1 MAIQSNLNEPN
12 AYRAVLNKLR
22 EKLAG
27 SAPTPAATAASV
39 PPTPV
44 DPPAASPAPSAT
56 YQPDS
61 YARSVPG
68 GTYTVRQ
75 GDSLSKIAQRL
86 LGDASRWR
94 EIYELNRQSIQN
106 PNLIYPGQ
114 VFVLP
119 GGAAKA
125 AIAPPAT
132 RSAAPAQP
140 VSAPAGATPPVLD
153 LFHQLIQAYTK
164 GQMGPVSS
172 KELAAIGF
180 SDKDAF
186 FAALRPGAEEAERVY
201 GVPAAVTL
209 AQAALESGWGKSAL
223 GGYNI
228 FGIKGRGPAGT
239 TGKMT
244 SEYVNGQYIKIKANF
259 ALYDSFSQAI
269 TEHGK
274 LFHNGHYNKAM
285 EQYKRDRDPWE
296 FARNIQGI
304 YATSPTYARDL
315 ISIIDK
321 YHLA

>member
-1 MAIQSNLNEPN
+1 MVNQSNLNEPN
-12 AYRAVLNKLR
+12 AYRAVLSKLR

-27 SAPTPAATAASV
+27 SAPAQPPAPVAPQGAPQPAA
-39 PPTPV
+39 
-44 DPPAASPAPSAT
+44 PSTT
-56 YQPDS
+56 YQPDT
-61 YARSVPG
+61 YARSG
-68 GTYTVRQ
+68 GTHTVKQ

-94 EIYELNRQSIQN
+94 EIYDLNRQAIQN

-119 GGAAKA
+119 GATTAKPA
-125 AIAPPAT
+125 VTAPAT
-132 RSAAPAQP
+132 RSAAPAHPSP
-140 VSAPAGATPPVLD
+140 VPADPNTPVLD
-153 LFHQLIQAYTK
+153 LFHQLLQAYTR
-164 GQMGPVSS
+164 GQMGHVSS

-239 TGKMT
+239 TTKTT
-244 SEYVNGQYIKIKANF
+244 SEFVDGRYIKLKANF
-259 ALYDSFSQAI
+259 ALYDSFNQAI

-274 LFHNGHYNKAM
+274 LFHNGHYTKAM
-285 EQYKRDRDPWE
+285 EQYKRDHDPRA

-315 ISIIDK
+315 ISIMDK
-321 YHLA
+321 YHLV